1 MKWPFFK
8 KGRWSLPQKKVLW
21 VVLAVAMVIL
31 IYALA
36 ILPLSEATRKAEEE
50 IFLKKRVLL
59 KYQEFL
65 QNRKTFEEELDR
77 TSKQHEAIQ
86 QRLLQGE
93 TAQLGSAN
101 LQEIVKRLSDKNGVN
116 IRSFRILE
124 PKEMIVY
131 RKISL
136 HIEFN
141 PIPSLLN
148 LSQFIYDIEH
158 NEKELMISEMD
169 LLALNP
175 RMPSS
180 IQGSF
185 VISGL
190 MRISETKERGK
201 KS

>member
-8 KGRWSLPQKKVLW
+8 KGRWNLPQRKVLW
-21 VVLAVAMVIL
+21 GILAVAMVIL
-31 IYALA
+31 IYALG
-36 ILPLSEATRKAEEE
+36 ILPLNEAAIKAEEE
-50 IFLKKRVLL
+50 ILLKKRVLL

-77 TSKQHEAIQ
+77 TSKQYETIQ

-93 TAQLGSAN
+93 TPQLGSAH
-101 LQEIVKRLSDKNGVN
+101 LQEVVKRVSDKNGIN

-124 PKEMIVY
+124 PKEMSVY

-141 PIPSLLN
+141 PVPSLLN
-148 LSQFIYDIEH
+148 LSQFMYDIEH
-158 NEKELMISEMD
+158 TEKELMISEMD

-175 RMPSS
+175 RMPNS

-190 MRISETKERGK
+190 MKISGTKERGK

>member
-1 MKWPFFK
+1 MKWLFFK
-8 KGRWSLPQKKVLW
+8 KGRWNLPQRRLLW

-31 IYALA
+31 IYALV

-50 IFLKKRVLL
+50 ILLKKRVLL

-65 QNRKTFEEELDR
+65 QNRRTFEEELDR

-101 LQEIVKRLSDKNGVN
+101 LQEVVKRLSDKNGVN

-124 PKEMIVY
+124 PKEMNVY

>member
-1 MKWPFFK
+1 MKWPVFK
-8 KGRWSLPQKKVLW
+8 KRRWSFPQRKVLW
-21 VVLAVAMVIL
+21 GVIAVAVAVL
-31 IYALA
+31 IYAFA
-36 ILPLSEATRKAEEE
+36 VLPLSEAVRKAEEE
-50 IFLKKRVLL
+50 ILLKRRVLL

-77 TSKQHEAIQ
+77 TSRQYEAMQ

-101 LQEIVKRLSDKNGVN
+101 LQEIVKRLSDKNGIN
-116 IRSFRILE
+116 LRSFRILE
-124 PKEMIVY
+124 SKEMNVY
-131 RKISL
+131 RKVSMQ
-136 HIEFN
+136 IEFN
-141 PIPSLLN
+141 PVPSLLN

-175 RMPSS
+175 RMPNS

-190 MRISETKERGK
+190 MRISETKEREK

>member
-8 KGRWSLPQKKVLW
+8 KGRWNLPQRKVLW
-21 VVLAVAMVIL
+21 VFVAVAMVIL

-50 IFLKKRVLL
+50 ILLKKRVLL

-65 QNRKTFEEELDR
+65 QNRRTFEEELDR
-77 TSKQHEAIQ
+77 TSKQHEATQ

-101 LQEIVKRLSDKNGVN
+101 LQEVVKRLSDKNGVN

-124 PKEMIVY
+124 PKEMNVY

-141 PIPSLLN
+141 PISSLLN

-175 RMPSS
+175 RMPNS

>member
-1 MKWPFFK
+1 M
-8 KGRWSLPQKKVLW
+8 PQRKVLW
-21 VVLAVAMVIL
+21 GVLAVAMVIL

-36 ILPLSEATRKAEEE
+36 ILPLSEAIRKAEEE

-59 KYQEFL
+59 KYQDFL
-65 QNRKTFEEELDR
+65 QNRRTFQEELDR

-93 TAQLGSAN
+93 TAQLGSAS

-124 PKEMIVY
+124 PKEINVY

-136 HIEFN
+136 QIEFN

-148 LSQFIYDIEH
+148 LSQFIYDIEN

>member
-1 MKWPFFK
+1 MKWPSFK

>member
-8 KGRWSLPQKKVLW
+8 KGRWNLPQRKVLW
-21 VVLAVAMVIL
+21 GILAVAMVIL
-31 IYALA
+31 IYALG
-36 ILPLSEATRKAEEE
+36 ILPLNEAARKAEEE
-50 IFLKKRVLL
+50 ILLKKRVLL

-77 TSKQHEAIQ
+77 TSKQYETIQ

-93 TAQLGSAN
+93 TPQLGSAH
-101 LQEIVKRLSDKNGVN
+101 LQEVVKRVSDKNGIN

-124 PKEMIVY
+124 PKEMSVY

-141 PIPSLLN
+141 PVPSLLN
-148 LSQFIYDIEH
+148 LSQFMYDIEH
-158 NEKELMISEMD
+158 TEKELMISEMD

-175 RMPSS
+175 RMPNS

-190 MRISETKERGK
+190 MKISGTKERGK

>member
-8 KGRWSLPQKKVLW
+8 KGRWNLPPKKVLW

>member
-8 KGRWSLPQKKVLW
+8 KGRWNYPQRKVFW
-21 VVLAVAMVIL
+21 VVLVLAMVIL
-31 IYALA
+31 IYALVVH
-36 ILPLSEATRKAEEE
+36 PLSEATRKAEEE
-50 IFLKKRVLL
+50 ILLKKRVLL

-65 QNRKTFEEELDR
+65 QNRKIFEEELDR
-77 TSKQHEAIQ
+77 TSKQHEAMQ
-86 QRLLQGE
+86 QRLLKGE

-101 LQEIVKRLSDKNGVN
+101 LQEVVKRLADKNGIN
-116 IRSFRILE
+116 IRSFRMLE
-124 PKEMIVY
+124 PKEVSVY

-190 MRISETKERGK
+190 MKIIEPKERGK

>member
-1 MKWPFFK
+1 M
-8 KGRWSLPQKKVLW
+8 
-21 VVLAVAMVIL
+21 
-31 IYALA
+31 
-36 ILPLSEATRKAEEE
+36 
-50 IFLKKRVLL
+50 
-59 KYQEFL
+59 
-65 QNRKTFEEELDR
+65 N
-77 TSKQHEAIQ
+77 
-86 QRLLQGE
+86 
-93 TAQLGSAN
+93 
-101 LQEIVKRLSDKNGVN
+101 
-116 IRSFRILE
+116 
-124 PKEMIVY
+124 VY